1 MILSDFH
8 THTTFCDGKDTPEE
22 MVLAAI
28 QKGMDT
34 IGFSMHSFVEF
45 DLDVYSDPSALYEY
59 KKEIERLKEKYKD
72 KIKILCGIE
81 QDIYKGP
88 LDEKFD
94 YLIGSV
100 HYAKIGEE
108 YIQLDLKKETL
119 IDAVN
124 RGFGGDFYAFA
135 EWYYDMEA
143 KVLEATGADIIGHL
157 DLIRKFNE
165 NGDLFDEKHPR
176 YVAAYT
182 KAVKALVK
190 YNKPFE
196 INTGAIS
203 RGYRSTPYPCEDILR
218 CIYENGGKVL
228 LSSDSHRKETLCFE
242 FEKWAELARDIG
254 FDL

>member
-8 THTTFCDGKDTPEE
+8 THTTFCDGKDSPED
-22 MVLAAI
+22 MVLSAI
-28 QKGMDT
+28 EKGMDA
-34 IGFSMHSFVEF
+34 IGFSMHSFVQF
-45 DLDVYSDPSALYEY
+45 DLDVCDNPMALYDY
-59 KKEIERLKEKYKD
+59 KKEVERLKEKYKN
-72 KIKILCGIE
+72 KINILCGIE

-88 LDEKFD
+88 LTERFD
-94 YLIGSV
+94 YVIGSV
-100 HYAKIGEE
+100 HYANIEGKHF
-108 YIQLDLKKETL
+108 QLDLSKEVL
-119 IDAVN
+119 LEAVEK
-124 RGFGGDFYAFA
+124 GFGGDFYSFA

-143 KVLEATGADIIGHL
+143 QVVEKTGADIIGHF

-165 NGDLFDEKHPR
+165 DGTIFDEKHPR

-218 CIYENGGKVL
+218 CIYENGGKVI
-228 LSSDSHRKETLCFE
+228 LSSDSHRKDTLCFE
-242 FEKWAELARDIG
+242 FEKWADLARQIG
-254 FDL
+254 FDI